1 MFIAIYI
8 TFVIINLIV
17 CSIITYNDYKNYTAI
32 TVSDIVIYI
41 GICLLSFISTTL
53 FVFNFIDNCRDFV
66 VFQRK
71 KKNER

>member
-8 TFVIINLIV
+8 TFVIINLII
-17 CSIITYNDYKNYTAI
+17 CSILAYNDYRNYVAI

-41 GICLLSFISTTL
+41 GICMLSLIGTIPFI
-53 FVFNFIDNCRDFV
+53 VNFIDNYREFV

-71 KKNER
+71 RKC

>member
-8 TFVIINLIV
+8 TFVIINLII
-17 CSIITYNDYKNYTAI
+17 CSILAYNDYRNYVAI

-41 GICLLSFISTTL
+41 GICMLSFMSTAL
-53 FVFNFIDNCRDFV
+53 FIFNFIDNCRDFV

-71 KKNER
+71 RKC

>member
-1 MFIAIYI
+1 MLIIYI
-8 TFVIINLIV
+8 IFIIINLII
-17 CSIITYNDYKNYTAI
+17 CSILTYSDYKNYTAI

-41 GICLLSFISTTL
+41 GICLLSFIGTTL